1 MKKHF
6 TLIELLVVIAIIAI
20 LAAMLLPALSA
31 ARERARQSNC
41 TGNLKTYGLACT
53 MYAQDSKDQL
63 PPSYNMLPDYT
74 GVWGSYYQSGT
85 GRYILWQGGYYSK
98 WTTGS
103 TEAANNFRSK
113 FFKCPSET
121 IHFANN
127 HDGYYW
133 YWWNTKYISEK
144 SAFGGDNTFAR
155 DMLGGQCNPSNTIAS
170 DFGTGNATNY
180 ESPHGKVANILAM
193 AGNVRSMNT
202 AELRKH
208 SIEENCVTYG
218 LDDR

>member
-31 ARERARQSNC
+31 ARERARQANC
-41 TGNLKTYGLACT
+41 TSNLKTYGLACT
-53 MYAQDSKDQL
+53 MYAQDFKDQL

-74 GVWGSYYQSGT
+74 GTWGSYYQSGT
-85 GRYILWQGGYYSK
+85 GRYVLWQGGYYSQ

-103 TEAANNFRSK
+103 NEAETNFRTK

-121 IHFANN
+121 TYFAKN

-133 YWWNTKYISEK
+133 YWWNAKYCEAK
-144 SAFGGDNTFAR
+144 FGNDATYAR
-155 DMLGGQCNPSNTIAS
+155 DMLGGKCMPSNTIAS
-170 DFGTGNATNY
+170 DFGTGNATGY

-208 SIEENCVTYG
+208 SIEENCLSYG